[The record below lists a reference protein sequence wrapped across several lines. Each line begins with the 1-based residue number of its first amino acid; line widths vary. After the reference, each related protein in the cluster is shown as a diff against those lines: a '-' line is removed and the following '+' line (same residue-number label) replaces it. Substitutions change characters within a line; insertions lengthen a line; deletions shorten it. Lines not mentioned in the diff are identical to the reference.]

1 MENENGILKSYEN
14 NEWGS
19 VSGKKSRIQQYIK
32 YARETLRKDKRL
44 NIRLSARDMEGLKRL
59 AVREGI
65 PYQTLVSSILHKY
78 VAGRSA

>member
-14 NEWGS
+14 NEWQPI
-19 VSGKKSRIQQYIK
+19 SGKNSRIEQYAK

-65 PYQTLVSSILHKY
+65 PYQTLISSILHKY
-78 VAGRSA
+78 VAAKSA